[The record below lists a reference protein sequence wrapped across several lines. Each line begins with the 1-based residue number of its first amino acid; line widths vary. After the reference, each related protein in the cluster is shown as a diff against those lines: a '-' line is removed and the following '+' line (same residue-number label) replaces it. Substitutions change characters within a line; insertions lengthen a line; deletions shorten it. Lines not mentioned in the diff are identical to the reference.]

1 MPVQKIVE
9 RKSPFNLNDMK
20 ITYKI
25 LWIDDELDSIEEDK
39 RGIEDF
45 LEKFGIQSD
54 ISIITN
60 SEEQSIPGLVDDCIN
75 DPEID
80 ILLVDY
86 HMDDMDGAELISK
99 IRNTDHVYLPV
110 IFYSAYGIEDV
121 RKAAY
126 EARLDGVYIADRNH
140 LIRKFGEVARSL
152 LNKEHTTKRIR
163 GLLMEEV
170 SEMDAKF
177 KDIYDYVWEEL
188 SEENRQALIS
198 YLKNIVVERVE
209 NAKDKLGKFPTDLED
224 FSGHMKRRFLS
235 KLYDTYTRWRI
246 VRKMLGYLDGDFS
259 DDQEIL
265 KDFKRLLDERNTY
278 AHSTIEELQEK
289 HSKDECIK
297 IRRDVRHQQDN
308 IDRILRR
315 INESS

>member
-1 MPVQKIVE
+1 
-9 RKSPFNLNDMK
+9 MK

-25 LWIDDELDSIEEDK
+25 LWIDDDRESIMQDK
-39 RGIEDF
+39 RDITDF
-45 LEKFGIQSD
+45 LEEFGIQAD

-60 SEEQSIPGLVDDCIN
+60 SEEQSIPDLVDKYIN

-86 HMDDMDGAELISK
+86 HMDDMKGDELISK
-99 IRNTDHVYLPV
+99 IRKTDHVYLPV
-110 IFYSAYGIEDV
+110 IFYSAYGIEDI

-126 EARLDGVYIADRNH
+126 EAQLDGVYIADRGY
-140 LIRKFGEVARSL
+140 LVRKFYEVARSL
-152 LNKEHTTKRIR
+152 LNKEHTTKRTR

-177 KDIYDYVWEEL
+177 KHIYDYVWEKI
-188 SEENRQALIS
+188 SEENRQAL
-198 YLKNIVVERVE
+198 YKYVTKEIVKGWPKS
-209 NAKDKLGKFPTDLED
+209 AKKKLEKFPTDFKD
-224 FSGHMKRRFLS
+224 FSAHMKESFFTT
-235 KLYDTYTRWRI
+235 LYDTYTRWRI
-246 VRKMLGYLDGDFS
+246 VSRMLRYLDDDLS

-265 KDFKRLLDERNTY
+265 KDFKRLLDDRNTY
-278 AHSTIEELQEK
+278 AHSTIAELQEK
-289 HSKDECIK
+289 HSKDVCVR
-297 IRRDVRHQQDN
+297 IRRKVRHQQDN

>member
-1 MPVQKIVE
+1 
-9 RKSPFNLNDMK
+9 MK

-45 LEKFGIQSD
+45 LEKFGIQSY

-86 HMDDMDGAELISK
+86 HMDDMNGAELISK

-110 IFYSAYGIEDV
+110 IFYSALGLERV
-121 RKAAY
+121 LKAAY
-126 EARLDGVYIADRNH
+126 DDKLDGVYITHRDY
-140 LIRKFGEVARSL
+140 LVDKFSEVARSL
-152 LNKEHTTKRIR
+152 LNKEHTTKRMR

-170 SEMDAKF
+170 SEMDTKF

-188 SEENRQALIS
+188 SEENRQAL
-198 YLKNIVVERVE
+198 YKYVKKEIVVDRAK
-209 NAKDKLGKFPTDLED
+209 NAKKKLEKFPTNLGD
-224 FSGHMKRRFLS
+224 FSGHMKNHFLS
-235 KLYDTYTRWRI
+235 TLYDTYTRWR
-246 VRKMLGYLDGDFS
+246 VVCKMLGYLGGDFS
-259 DDQEIL
+259 DGREIL
-265 KDFKRLLDERNTY
+265 KDFEQLLKKRNTY
-278 AHSTIEELQEK
+278 AHSTRKKLQEN
-289 HSKDECIK
+289 HSEGECIK
-297 IRRDVRHQQDN
+297 IRRDVRHQKDN

-315 INESS
+315 INDSS

>member
-1 MPVQKIVE
+1 
-9 RKSPFNLNDMK
+9 MK

-25 LWIDDELDSIEEDK
+25 LWIDDELDSIKEDK
-39 RGIEDF
+39 WDIENF
-45 LEKFGIQSD
+45 LEEFGIQSD
-54 ISIITN
+54 ISVITN
-60 SEEQSIPGLVDDCIN
+60 SEEQSIPELVDWHINN

-86 HMDDMDGAELISK
+86 HMEGMNGAKLISK

-110 IFYSAYGIEDV
+110 IFYSALGLERV
-121 RKAAY
+121 LKAAY
-126 EARLDGVYIADRNH
+126 DDKLDGVYITHRDF
-140 LIRKFGEVARSL
+140 LVGKFREVARSL
-152 LNKEHTTKRIR
+152 LNKEHTIKRTR

-170 SEMDAKF
+170 SEIDAKF

-188 SEENRQALIS
+188 SEENRQALIR

-209 NAKDKLGKFPTDLED
+209 NAKDKLDKFPTDLED

-265 KDFKRLLDERNTY
+265 KNFKRLLDERNTY
-278 AHSTIEELQEK
+278 AHSTRKELQEK
-289 HSKDECIK
+289 HSKDECVK